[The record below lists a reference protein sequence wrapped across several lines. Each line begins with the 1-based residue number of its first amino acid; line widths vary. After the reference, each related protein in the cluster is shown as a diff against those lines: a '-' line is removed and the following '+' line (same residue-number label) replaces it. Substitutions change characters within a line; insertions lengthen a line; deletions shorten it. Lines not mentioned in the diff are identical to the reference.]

1 MMRRVPSFGSTWSGS
16 LFAAILVIGHL
27 VGIGFAEAAEGP
39 LGTCPQPRKTQQAPP
54 EFLSKKNPLPA
65 TPAHAQDGQKLYM
78 ETAKPLACAQCH
90 GNKGDGQGPAG
101 MMLVPPPRNFTCA
114 KTMKDLSDGQ
124 LFWIIKNGSPGTGMM
139 PFAGLADDE
148 IWKLIHYIRTL
159 AH

>member
-16 LFAAILVIGHL
+16 LFAAILMIGHL

-78 ETAKPLACAQCH
+78 ETAKPLACATVPVAAP
-90 GNKGDGQGPAG
+90 PAAPE
-101 MMLVPPPRNFTCA
+101 LPAPTPRPPVPPVDCA
-114 KTMKDLSDGQ
+114 R
-124 LFWIIKNGSPGTGMM
+124 
-139 PFAGLADDE
+139 A
-148 IWKLIHYIRTL
+148 
-159 AH
+159 